1 MSAAEVLELA
11 RAAGIS
17 VMIDGDDLVLE
28 SPIPPPPDVLDAL
41 RNHKADIIALVTPGA
56 GNSRTDGSSVSP
68 ATVPSEAKAKP
79 NSATAPVDFLKT
91 VKRSRAELFA
101 VGGRLALRGEFDTAL
116 GTEMERHRAAL
127 EEMVGTERL
136 GGITADT
143 AAATA
148 AILSRFSTKA
158 RLLTT
163 IPEATAAIG
172 QLVAAAGN
180 DGVIGADIETTP
192 LASFA
197 APRPA
202 FIITTEGAISPKQPA
217 WNNDAGLDP
226 YRAEV
231 RVLSLWN
238 PRGGDAL
245 VIDLRHVPISAL
257 PKEMWNARL
266 VFHNATFDT
275 KHLLHSG
282 APLQADKLLCSMLFA
297 GFVARGQP
305 FNNRE
310 GDRRPSLTIAAKELL
325 GVDVP
330 KEGQTADWDRS
341 SLDQASVDYAAVDAV
356 LAYQLLKTAVEKMGP
371 GELRAADIACACI
384 HAVARLELAGLPFD
398 AEVHCATAH
407 GLEEQLRI
415 AQTKAKELTG
425 INNPNSSTQIA
436 AWLTQTLP
444 TKVLKNWPRTDRGA
458 LSTEGKVLRRYTEH
472 HPGLQAIA
480 DNSRLRALNTTFGLP
495 LLEKINPVTNRLHT
509 SLQIAQAKSGR
520 FSSKNPNL
528 QNMPRDG
535 LVRGAVRARAGS
547 ALVVADYSQIEL
559 RVMAEVARDA
569 RMRDAYARG
578 LDLHAVTAAG
588 MLGITSDQFDKKN
601 PEHAVARQ
609 KAKGVNFGIIYG
621 CGASG
626 LVAFARDS
634 YDITMSE
641 REALTVIAAWLRTY
655 PDVARWQERHTANCK
670 SSGVVQTPAGRIYR
684 FAWESNGRF
693 HPNLALNLP
702 VQGGAAEVAQVAIAK
717 TDALLTKHLGERAR
731 LVGQIHD
738 EFLVIADEPVA
749 ERAKMLLVEAM
760 TDAFTELF
768 PDAPVRDLVDAKI
781 AASWS
786 QAKA

>member
-1 MSAAEVLELA
+1 
-11 RAAGIS
+11 
-17 VMIDGDDLVLE
+17 
-28 SPIPPPPDVLDAL
+28 
-41 RNHKADIIALVTPGA
+41 
-56 GNSRTDGSSVSP
+56 
-68 ATVPSEAKAKP
+68 
-79 NSATAPVDFLKT
+79 
-91 VKRSRAELFA
+91 
-101 VGGRLALRGEFDTAL
+101 
-116 GTEMERHRAAL
+116 
-127 EEMVGTERL
+127 
-136 GGITADT
+136 
-143 AAATA
+143 
-148 AILSRFSTKA
+148 
-158 RLLTT
+158 
-163 IPEATAAIG
+163 
-172 QLVAAAGN
+172 
-180 DGVIGADIETTP
+180 
-192 LASFA
+192 
-197 APRPA
+197 
-202 FIITTEGAISPKQPA
+202 
-217 WNNDAGLDP
+217 
-226 YRAEV
+226 
-231 RVLSLWN
+231 
-238 PRGGDAL
+238 
-245 VIDLRHVPISAL
+245 
-257 PKEMWNARL
+257 
-266 VFHNATFDT
+266 
-275 KHLLHSG
+275 
-282 APLQADKLLCSMLFA
+282 
-297 GFVARGQP
+297 
-305 FNNRE
+305 
-310 GDRRPSLTIAAKELL
+310 LL

-341 SLDQASVDYAAVDAV
+341 SLDQALVDYAAVDAV
-356 LAYQLLKTAVEKMGP
+356 LAYQLLKTAVEKMGTD
-371 GELRAADIACACI
+371 EQRAADIACACI

-415 AQTKAKELTG
+415 AQIKAKELTG

-436 AWLTQTLP
+436 AWLTQALP
-444 TKVLKNWPRTDRGA
+444 TKVLKNWPRTDCGA

-634 YDITMSE
+634 YNIMMSE
-641 REALTVIAAWLRTY
+641 REARTVIATWRRTY
-655 PDVARWQERHTANCK
+655 PDVARWQERQTANSK

-684 FAWESNGRF
+684 FAWELNGRF